1 VAWWNGGVMVRLLA
15 RDTKGRGF
23 DSLLLHFQVTAL
35 GKLLIGTGIY
45 CCTTLVKIWTNNPS
59 VLRIIRTVMADG
71 IFALKI
77 FF

>member
-1 VAWWNGGVMVRLLA
+1 MVRLLA

-23 DSLLLHFQVTAL
+23 DSRPLHFQVTAL

-45 CCTTLVKIWTNNPS
+45 CVKIWTNNPS